1 MTEINFEGQAY
12 AEETSIQLTNSFNK
26 LSAEDDNNVGR
37 ATYYKPIHLWD
48 DKSGNIADFT
58 TYFSFIINSHGNE
71 SRGNGFAF
79 FLTNKGSKLPPLSGE
94 GRLGLLS
101 YNSVTPPFVAVEFDT
116 RNSFWDPV
124 DGDEHI
130 GIDLNSLS
138 SIVLT
143 KWTKNDIVNGGI
155 IQAWIEYNSTS
166 KNLSVHVIN
175 GYEKTYMRN
184 YSYNLDCLVDFRK
197 YLTDE
202 WVTVGFSA
210 STAIYKFEEHEILEW
225 NFNSTLQLD
234 ENFTNHTGTGG
245 AMSPIA
251 RISTKGKN
259 KGWIL
264 VVLGSIGALVL
275 VSSVLGLLWCGHRK
289 KRRSRRTEDDEPGK
303 ANDDFEREDRPRS
316 FSYEELVTATNNFAS
331 ERLLGKGGFGRVYI
345 GMLSENSCVAV
356 KKIITSDSHQGFK
369 AYVSEVK
376 AISRSRH
383 RNLVQLIGWCRN
395 KQELFIVY
403 EFMPNKSL
411 DFHLFNKTGLLTWE
425 RRNSIALGLASALLY
440 LQEECEQCVLHRD
453 IKSSNVLLDSNFNA
467 KLGDFG
473 LATFVEHGQG
483 SDTTRLIGTDG
494 YVAPEYLLTSTAT
507 KESDVYSFGVVALE
521 IASGRPASKAVIN
534 ENGERCQGKLV
545 AWVWEQYRRG
555 NIFAAA
561 DPQLHQNYD
570 REEMERLIVLGL
582 ACAHPNHSLRPSI
595 REALDIL
602 NAKAPLPKLPL
613 DMPIA
618 TYQLNMNAISESS
631 SIDAGVSETKF
642 SGSSVNS

>member
-1 MTEINFEGQAY
+1 MDIHHLHLQSSKNLSFCIFISLLLLTFFLLKVQSSIETTSFSFNQFSPDMTEINFEGQAY

-130 GIDLNSLS
+130 
-138 SIVLT
+138 
-143 KWTKNDIVNGGI
+143 
-155 IQAWIEYNSTS
+155 
-166 KNLSVHVIN
+166 
-175 GYEKTYMRN
+175 
-184 YSYNLDCLVDFRK
+184 
-197 YLTDE
+197 
-202 WVTVGFSA
+202 GFSA